1 MSDTEII
8 QFHQVSKFYQQR
20 PVVQDLNLTVKMGEL
35 FVLVGPSGSGKTTT
49 LKMINRLVEPSQ
61 GNIRV
66 AGKDNQLQALTQLRQ
81 SIGYVLQEIALFPNM
96 TIGENVMLPL
106 QAAHRDNATSRQQAE
121 RLLNQVGLS
130 ASEYFDR
137 KPADLS
143 GGEQQRVGII
153 RGLIARPQIVLMDEP
168 FSALDPLSRRQ
179 LQDLVL
185 TLHQEYKM
193 TIVFV
198 THDMTEA
205 VRLGQRIGIMQN
217 GHLLQV
223 GSPSDLL
230 MQPANEFVRDFMAQ
244 AQVPAVKAMVMAGFG
259 QAVGADQV
267 GHQPQLP
274 ISASLATLASKLQ
287 QQTQVVVEGN
297 RVLTQ
302 ADVMAFLASQE
313 EDRHVD

>member
-1 MSDTEII
+1 MSDSDII
-8 QFHQVSKFYQQR
+8 AFQGVSKLYQQK
-20 PVVQDLNLTVKMGEL
+20 PVVQDLNLTVKTGEL

-61 GNIRV
+61 GTIMV
-66 AGKDNQLQALTQLRQ
+66 AGKDNQRQSVTALRQ

-96 TIGENVMLPL
+96 TIGENVVLPL
-106 QAAHRDNATSRQQAE
+106 QAAHQDKQTSRAQAE
-121 RLLNQVGLS
+121 ALLDQVGLP

-137 KPADLS
+137 YPADLS

-153 RGLIARPQIVLMDEP
+153 RGLIAQPQIVLMDEP

-185 TLHQEYKM
+185 RLHRQLKM

-205 VRLGQRIGIMQN
+205 VRLGERIGLMQK

-223 GSPSDLL
+223 GRPSELL
-230 MQPANEFVRDFMAQ
+230 SHPVNDFVHDFMAQ
-244 AQVPAVKAMVMAGFG
+244 AQVPAVEAMLIKGFG
-259 QAVGADQV
+259 QPARPDQV
-267 GHQPQLP
+267 HDQPLART
-274 ISASLATLASKLQ
+274 ASLTTLAKVLAHQSQAL
-287 QQTQVVVEGN
+287 VEGN
-297 RVLTQ
+297 LVLTQ